1 MNHKHGKSL
10 HALFAHPI
18 SAKISAKS
26 VDAAIGELGGE
37 IEERHGGRF

>member
-10 HALFAHPI
+10 HALLANPVR
-18 SAKISAKS
+18 AKISSKS

-37 IEERHGGRF
+37 IEEH